1 MLTLPTLAASK
12 RTITAPV
19 LHRIVANV
27 TRLIVMTKT
36 IIVILP
42 GTTLSDIP
50 MTVVRQTRLRASLVM
65 ITVMDLM
72 RAAAEHFVIQRF
84 V

>member
-1 MLTLPTLAASK
+1 MLMLPMLAASK

-19 LHRIVANV
+19 LHRILANV
-27 TRLIVMTKT
+27 TRLIVTTKKIT
-36 IIVILP
+36 VILP
-42 GTTLSDIP
+42 GTKLSDIP
-50 MTVVRQTRLRASLVM
+50 MTVVRQTRVRASLVM